1 MRLEVQVF
9 PDPPIQ
15 DTVNKENNMKIFKI
29 TLISLLVIYIGLVIL
44 FESWLGYSQ
53 PTNANS
59 LVITTF
65 DNMEAKDRVLSAIN
79 NLGKLSV
86 SANHLPRAWYRQAL
100 SNPNVEALYKGNK
113 NSYLAVSIEGEEH
126 DRLMKEHAHPLTFRI
141 LTGFPPRYFLRL
153 DIRD

>member
-79 NLGKLSV
+79 NQGKLYV
-86 SANHLPRAWYRQAL
+86 SANHWPRAWYRQAL

-126 DRLMKEHAHPLTFRI
+126 DRLMKEHAHP
-141 LTGFPPRYFLRL
+141 
-153 DIRD
+153 